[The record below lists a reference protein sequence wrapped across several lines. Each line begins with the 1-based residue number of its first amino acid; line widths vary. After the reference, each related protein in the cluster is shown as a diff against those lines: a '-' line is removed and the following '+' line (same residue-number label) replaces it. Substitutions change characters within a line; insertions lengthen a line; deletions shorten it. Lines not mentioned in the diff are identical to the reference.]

1 MNLALFG
8 DVKTEAIPY
17 LGAEESAQTFI
28 SLFGDIKL
36 TVPYGTRVIVNGISL
51 FGDTEVRATEVDGPI
66 LRINFFS
73 LFGDL
78 KVVEKPAT
86 SLSTG
91 RLPQATETFPY

>member
-8 DVKTEAIPY
+8 DVKTEAVPH
-17 LGAEESAQTFI
+17 LGAEQATQTFV

-36 TVPYGTRVIVNGISL
+36 TVPYGTRVVVNGISL
-51 FGDTEVRATEVDGPI
+51 FGDTEVRATDGDGPI
-66 LRINFFS
+66 LRVNFFS

-86 SLSTG
+86 GLRAG
-91 RLPQATETFPY
+91 RQPQAGETFPY